1 MGEIFRVVCQ
11 QCGRDFEIEDGGGFF
26 YEVLYCET
34 CGRKRTV
41 ERNVSDEESL
51 LIERAG
57 PCRCGGVF
65 SLKAKPR
72 CLKCGSDDLKKD
84 PPEPIC
90 LSD

>member
-1 MGEIFRVVCQ
+1 MGAIYRVVCQ
-11 QCGRDFEIEDGGGFF
+11 QCGRDFEIEDGGGFR
-26 YEVLYCET
+26 YAVLHCEQ

-41 ERNVSDEESL
+41 AREMGDKESL
-51 LIERAG
+51 LVERAG
-57 PCRCGGVF
+57 SCRCGGVF

-72 CLKCGSDDLKKD
+72 CFKCGSDDLVKD